1 MIMDII
7 EVLASVVSAI
17 AAAIAAIFA
26 YKAIRESR
34 RNIFIR
40 DKLQLAIVLR
50 DMKFA
55 FISKKQ
61 QFKISEHPDYQR
73 ILLNSEFFISQDF
86 FKEINILL
94 SRLHK
99 FEASDLKSRIEDS
112 QVVLEMI
119 QELQCKTRLD

>member
-1 MIMDII
+1 M
-7 EVLASVVSAI
+7 LASVVSAI

>member
-1 MIMDII
+1 MDII

-17 AAAIAAIFA
+17 ASAVAAIFA
-26 YKAIRESR
+26 YRAIKESK

-40 DKLQLAIVLR
+40 DKQQLAIVLR

-55 FISKKQ
+55 FTSKMQ
-61 QFKISEHPDYQR
+61 HFKISEYPDSQR
-73 ILLNSEFFISQDF
+73 VLLNSKFFISQDF
-86 FKEINILL
+86 FNEVNVLL
-94 SRLHK
+94 SRLHR
-99 FEASDLKSRIEDS
+99 FEASDLKSRNEDS